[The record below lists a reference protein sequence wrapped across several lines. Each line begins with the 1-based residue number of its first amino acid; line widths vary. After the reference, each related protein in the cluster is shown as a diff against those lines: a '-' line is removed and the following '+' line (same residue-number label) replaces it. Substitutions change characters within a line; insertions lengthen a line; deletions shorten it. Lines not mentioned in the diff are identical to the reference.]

1 MFNFEV
7 GADTIITAFVTFI
20 GIIVA
25 YKASMKTCEKTLL
38 KEKNLAAITKMDD
51 TTEII
56 VENINAL
63 FYSIAKQNTPEE
75 HQYIKKFK
83 EDITKIEKTIIH
95 YGNADSMKIITYIR
109 HNLLNLADKSELQIT
124 TCDFL
129 NDNRKLISALSLLL
143 FQVKY
148 DLYGIKTSPQF
159 FYYDFFSQG
168 MLHTNN
174 FYADLVKCNN
184 SLVKLLHLK
193 KFLKVKKELKL
204 HISI

>member
-7 GADTIITAFVTFI
+7 GADTVIPALVSFI
-20 GIIVA
+20 GVIGA

-38 KEKNLAAITKMDD
+38 KEKNLAALTKMDD
-51 TTEII
+51 TTQII
-56 VENINAL
+56 LENINTL

-75 HQYIKKFK
+75 HQYNQKFK
-83 EDITKIEKTIIH
+83 EDIIKIEKAIIH
-95 YGNADSMKIITYIR
+95 YGSADSMKILTYIR
-109 HNLLNLADKSELQIT
+109 HNLLNIADKDQLQMT
-124 TCDFL
+124 TSDFL
-129 NDNRKLISALSLLL
+129 NDNRKLIAALSLLL

-168 MLHTNN
+168 MLRTNN
-174 FYADLVKCNN
+174 FYADLVRYNN

-193 KFLKVKKELKL
+193 RFLKVKKELTL
-204 HISI
+204 HIPL